1 MGRKGMPALAAL
13 RISSVKGFE
22 PSRSVMLST
31 MMPPEWAA
39 AKRKSPTGDI
49 GRRIGADGRDRAAFA
64 GEAVEEIEEGG
75 GSAGAGFLQTV
86 VAEEDD
92 AMLGGLL
99 GRHHVGAT
107 VLERGDQ
114 PTTEGD
120 VCGLRPAGLSLGMG
134 PAGVKNSD
142 SVVRDLVSV
151 G

>member
-1 MGRKGMPALAAL
+1 MGWGEEEKADIG
-13 RISSVKGFE
+13 E
-22 PSRSVMLST
+22 PILILLVGA
-31 MMPPEWAA
+31 EE
-39 AKRKSPTGDI
+39 SPTGDERAEGVCGEDAAFI

-64 GEAVEEIEEGG
+64 EEAVEEIEEEGCGG
-75 GSAGAGFLQTV
+75 EGVGFETV

-99 GRHHVGAT
+99 GRDHVGAT

-114 PTTEGD
+114 PITEGD
-120 VCGLRPAGLSLGMG
+120 VCGLRPAGRSLGVS
-134 PAGVKNSD
+134 PAGVKNAD